1 MAIRKTVDEF
11 IYECCEAFI
20 KREGEPEIIWAL
32 AGDMFSIYTNNGD
45 LFNCLTTDYMPV
57 KAKVLVRLHLGNTL
71 QLHIDLYAGWS
82 DAEMRTE
89 AKQHYEALAS
99 RGQFVHELTKNLLV
113 TPTNMLFV
121 VAYEEDAMLF
131 KIPRHLR
138 SEMLNM
144 NLAYDDLPENVY
156 HFRHNA

>member
-11 IYECCEAFI
+11 IYECCDAFI
-20 KREGEPEIIWAL
+20 RREKEPELVWAL
-32 AGDMFSIYTNNGD
+32 VDDVFLLYTNIGNS
-45 LFNCLTTDYMPV
+45 FNCATTEFMPV
-57 KAKVLVRLHLGNTL
+57 KAKILVNLHLGETL
-71 QLHIDLYAGWS
+71 EHHVHLYEDWS

-89 AKQHYEALAS
+89 AKQHYGALAS

-121 VAYEEDAMLF
+121 VTYEENAMLF

-144 NLAYDDLPENVY
+144 NLTYDLPENVY
-156 HFRHNA
+156 HLRHNA